1 MVYVNYGRVEDFDL
15 LRDGYG
21 IDVRNKTVILRYGKL
36 YRGNKVRLFFSISLI
51 LNERRQSFL
60 GQSPYLSWERSL
72 ITYSI
77 AFIFARLFVAKIF
90 IKSILFSFNS
100 YN

>member
-36 YRGNKVRLFFSISLI
+36 YRGNKVCFLFSISLI

-60 GQSPYLSWERSL
+60 GQSPYLSRERSL

-77 AFIFARLFVAKIF
+77 AFIFARIFVAKIF
-90 IKSILFSFNS
+90 LKRFLFSFNT